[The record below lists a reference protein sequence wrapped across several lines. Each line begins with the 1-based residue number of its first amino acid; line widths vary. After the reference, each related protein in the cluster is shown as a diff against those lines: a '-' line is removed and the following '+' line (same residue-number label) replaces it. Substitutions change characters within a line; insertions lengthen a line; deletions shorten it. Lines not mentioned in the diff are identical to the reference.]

1 MSEST
6 VVTGPTTVAP
16 AGAQRSQS
24 LRVWFSA
31 FLGGSIEFYDFSIYS
46 TAAALVFAPLF
57 FTGAPP
63 TIGLIASFATLAV
76 GYIARPLG
84 GIIFGHFGD
93 KIGRKSS
100 LIVTVVIMALATAL
114 IGVLPTFEQVGAIAP
129 ILLIL
134 LRIVQ
139 GLSVGGEWGGSV
151 VLTTEHS
158 KVKRRSLMGVATPM
172 GSAFGLLLGFIAF
185 AIVIPASGDQF
196 MVWGWRIPFLS
207 TIVLFAVALYMRF
220 RVSESDVMK
229 EQRLKIAADTKAGIK
244 FKKPFV
250 EVFKK
255 HWRTIIIS
263 ALVFAGPF
271 LIQSLMLSFYVSYTV
286 GTMKIPNTEMVNI
299 SMIGLT
305 VTLLAL
311 PVVAWISDRVGRRRV
326 MTIGVILAT
335 INAIFIW
342 PLLSTGMVWGILLTY
357 VLVFLIHAIVLAPL
371 AATYSELYPTKM
383 RYTGVSMSYQVAS
396 LLAGGLGPVLAQSF
410 IAAGWGPWSVSGLLV
425 FSGLV
430 AIWAVF
436 RLKKTDNVDLR
447 TVGTP
452 AQSMSGEA
460 NPAPIAIG

>member
-1 MSEST
+1 
-6 VVTGPTTVAP
+6 
-16 AGAQRSQS
+16 
-24 LRVWFSA
+24 SA

-63 TIGLIASFATLAV
+63 AVGLIASFATLAV

-93 KIGRKSS
+93 KIGRKTS

-114 IGVLPTFEQVGAIAP
+114 IGLLPTFSQVGAIAP

-158 KVKRRSLMGVATPM
+158 QVKRRSLMGVATPM

-196 MVWGWRIPFLS
+196 LVWGWRIPFLF
-207 TIVLFAVALYMRF
+207 TIVLFFLALYMRF

-229 EQRLKIAADTKAGIK
+229 EQRAKITADAKSGIK
-244 FKKPFV
+244 FQMPIV
-250 EVFKK
+250 QVFKK
-255 HWRTIIIS
+255 YWRTIIVS

-271 LIQSLMLSFYVSYTV
+271 LIQSLMLSFFVSYTV
-286 GTMKIPNTEMVNI
+286 GTMGIPNTEMVNI

-305 VTLLAL
+305 ITLLGL
-311 PVVAWISDRVGRRRV
+311 PVAAWVSDRVGRRKV
-326 MTIGVILAT
+326 MTVGIILAT
-335 INAIFIW
+335 VNTIFIW
-342 PLLSTGMVWGILLTY
+342 PLLSTGMAWGILLTY
-357 VLVFLIHAIVLAPL
+357 ILVFLIHAIVLAPL

-410 IAAGWGPWSVSGLLV
+410 IAAGWGPWSVTALLFFAGV
-425 FSGLV
+425 V
-430 AIWAVF
+430 AIWAVL
-436 RLKKTDNVDLR
+436 RLKKTDDVDLR
-447 TVGTP
+447 TVETTTED
-452 AQSMSGEA
+452 ASGEA